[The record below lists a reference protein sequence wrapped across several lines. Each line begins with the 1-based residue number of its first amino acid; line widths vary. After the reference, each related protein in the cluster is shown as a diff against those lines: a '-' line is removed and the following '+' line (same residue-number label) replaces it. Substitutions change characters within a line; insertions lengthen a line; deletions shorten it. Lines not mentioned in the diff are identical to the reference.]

1 MQLVEE
7 TIHHLFASLGYV
19 WFSSYELYVTMKY
32 CLMYRSDVHYIR
44 GMMFFDEI

>member
-7 TIHHLFASLGYV
+7 TIHHLFGSLGYV